1 MSNLI
6 NNFISNDP
14 HISVSNLLIKLIL
27 SGFLPIYGRNVM
39 KKFISN
45 DPHISVSNLL
55 IKLILSGFLPIYGKI
70 L

>member
-1 MSNLI
+1 
-6 NNFISNDP
+6 
-14 HISVSNLLIKLIL
+14 
-27 SGFLPIYGRNVM
+27 M

-45 DPHISVSNLL
+45 DPHISVSNRL

>member
-1 MSNLI
+1 
-6 NNFISNDP
+6 
-14 HISVSNLLIKLIL
+14 
-27 SGFLPIYGRNVM
+27 M

-55 IKLILSGFLPIYGKI
+55 IKLILSGFLPIYGRI